1 MNTFSDS
8 VKFEFNTLSHYNGFM
23 NKRPEIT
30 DQTRNN
36 LREAF
41 WTLYQKNPVSRITVK
56 QITDLA
62 GYNRA
67 TFYHYYSDVY
77 KLLESE
83 EQALLSEIGKLFKAA
98 EKGALEG
105 DLSQQIAPLLEVLV
119 TNNRYA
125 SALLSDHGDPSFVSS
140 LKEMIWPFI
149 SRFFVTVDDMSPYEA
164 NLVKEYC
171 MSAVFGT
178 VRCWLNDPRIDISA
192 LIDLLVGQIQRR
204 P

>member
-77 KLLESE
+77 QLLESE
-83 EQALLSEIGKLFKAA
+83 EEKLLGEIGSLFEAA
-98 EKGALEG
+98 EKSAAAG
-105 DLSQQIAPLLEVLV
+105 DLAEQIGPLLEVLV
-119 TNNRYA
+119 SNNRYA
-125 SALLSDHGDPSFVSS
+125 SALLSDHGDPAFVNS
-140 LKEMIWPFI
+140 LKDMIWPFI
-149 SRFFVTVDDMSPYEA
+149 ERFFVTVDDLDPYA
-164 NLVKEYC
+164 RQLVREYC
-171 MSAVFGT
+171 LSAVFGT
-178 VRCWLNDPRIDISA
+178 VRFWLNDPKIDIST
-192 LIDLLVGQIQRR
+192 LIELLVAQIQRQ